1 MNTLFRMA
9 YISAASKP
17 IRRAGLRGLL
27 KQANE
32 LNAKAG
38 ATGMLLHKDGRFM
51 QILEGPKAAVKAIF
65 GRISRDSRHHGII
78 VLIKET
84 AEERHF
90 AGSPMAFRDLDSPE
104 QRAVPGYSEF
114 LNTPLTGREF
124 ASRPSHCEKL
134 LLLFKPN
141 HTAK

>member
-9 YISAASKP
+9 YVSAASKSFSK
-17 IRRAGLRGLL
+17 ADLRHLL

-38 ATGMLLHKDGRFM
+38 ATGMLLHQAGRFM
-51 QILEGPKAAVKAIF
+51 QILEGPQASVKAIF
-65 GRISRDSRHHGII
+65 GRISKDPRHHGII

-90 AGSPMAFRDLDSPE
+90 SGWPMAFRDLDSPK
-104 QRAVPGYSEF
+104 QRDVPGYREF
-114 LNTPLTGREF
+114 SKIPLTGKEF
-124 ASRPSHCEKL
+124 ASRPTHCEKL

-141 HTAK
+141 TR